1 MNKQAISVMFIDDD
15 PLILNGLRRRCRRIR
30 PEWDARYAES
40 GEDAL
45 SQLTSGQADLV
56 VSDMRMPGMNGAQV
70 LEAVRQRWPATHR
83 IILSGQTDQSS
94 LLEHIGVIHRYL
106 QKPCDVNQIIQSIE
120 QSLKLRD
127 ELKAS
132 RFDACVSQIESLPVM
147 TPVYQELMAAIDDE
161 ETSVD
166 DISKIVER
174 DIGLTVKVLQLV
186 NSAFYCLPRRV
197 ESVTDAV
204 HRIGLS
210 NLKSLALIAKLFETL
225 ESSDQ
230 RNKQLSQL
238 WSASADIAA
247 QAQMYAKALN
257 QKSTVCADARL
268 AGMLSLIGRAIM
280 IAYKPDMMHQA
291 IDLADSTGESL
302 TECEREVFGVSQN
315 IVGAYSLGI
324 WAFDDRIIDAVHC
337 QFNPSNLAGLT
348 LAHPAVYTH
357 AARSTSKATNLVD
370 VVKPSIECLES
381 VGFKHPQND
390 ALENAA

>member
-40 GEDAL
+40 GEEAL
-45 SQLTSGQADLV
+45 SQLTTRQADLV

-132 RFDACVSQIESLPVM
+132 RFDACVSQIESLPVI
-147 TPVYQELMAAIDDE
+147 TPVYQELMTAIDDD

-166 DISKIVER
+166 DISNIVER

-230 RNKQLSQL
+230 RNK
-238 WSASADIAA
+238 
-247 QAQMYAKALN
+247 
-257 QKSTVCADARL
+257 
-268 AGMLSLIGRAIM
+268 
-280 IAYKPDMMHQA
+280 
-291 IDLADSTGESL
+291 
-302 TECEREVFGVSQN
+302 
-315 IVGAYSLGI
+315 
-324 WAFDDRIIDAVHC
+324 
-337 QFNPSNLAGLT
+337 
-348 LAHPAVYTH
+348 
-357 AARSTSKATNLVD
+357 
-370 VVKPSIECLES
+370 
-381 VGFKHPQND
+381 
-390 ALENAA
+390 